1 MPGDT
6 YGATLLCYQRDARHS
21 NVLHLHAYSI
31 ERINCRCD
39 KTKRSLEF
47 RSIIYVQRLFAA
59 GPLFFSPRERFGMR
73 NRNLGRD
80 LCLLLLIVLF
90 GLCVRLDGT
99 RLWDRDETRNARCA
113 LEMLERNDWVVPTF
127 NEELRAQKPVLLYWL
142 IRCSY
147 AVFGVNEFAA
157 RFPSVLLGIG
167 TVLATFVIGRRL
179 FSPEV
184 GLLAGIILSTSIMF
198 QVASRAATPDAALI
212 FCSTFG
218 LMIFV
223 LTTFKSRTE
232 SGTRTAPSPR
242 SAGQYF
248 SPTWLSAAAVYLLF
262 SFGILAKGPVGLI
275 LPTAVIGM
283 FLLIIKLPTVEQ
295 LKIPGSW
302 FSRFKERALV
312 MLRCFGPTHFFKT
325 CLQMRLLTATLI
337 ALAVAGPWY
346 VLVGQRTDGAFLQSF
361 FLRENFGRAMNA
373 MEGHSGGPFFYII
386 AVLVGFFPWSIFAA
400 PMIVGAYCRV
410 RRDDPW
416 RIGYV
421 FILCWLGV
429 YIVLFSFAATKL
441 PSYITPCYPA
451 LALLC
456 SCFLVHFANQRAVA
470 PTAWI
475 NFCLAFVFIV
485 GAVFLIGLPIV
496 AGLFMPGEAWMGV
509 LGVILLVG
517 GYVCY
522 RCLRKSLFRRFVWSF
537 AGMAILLFLTVFGVI
552 LPGVD
557 GHRHELRIAQRIHES
572 EASASVGAYGSV
584 DPSLIFYGN
593 RPIPSYYNLK
603 AVATFLKQPD
613 AILLTTDR
621 NYGDIAG
628 IIPPHMTVLA
638 EAPRFFRQEKWILV
652 GRPTAMSK
660 RLLEESSRH

>member
-1 MPGDT
+1 MPN
-6 YGATLLCYQRDARHS
+6 R
-21 NVLHLHAYSI
+21 
-31 ERINCRCD
+31 
-39 KTKRSLEF
+39 KTH
-47 RSIIYVQRLFAA
+47 
-59 GPLFFSPRERFGMR
+59 
-73 NRNLGRD
+73 RD

-90 GLCVRLDGT
+90 SLGVRLNGS

-147 AVFGVNEFAA
+147 TVFGVNEFSA
-157 RFPSVLLGIG
+157 RFPSALLGIG
-167 TVLATFVIGRRL
+167 TVVATFFIGRRL

-184 GLLAGIILSTSIMF
+184 GLLAGVILSTNVMF

-212 FCSTFG
+212 FCSTLG
-218 LMIFV
+218 LLIFV
-223 LTTFKSRTE
+223 LTTFKPRVASEVRTVP
-232 SGTRTAPSPR
+232 ALK

-283 FLLIIKLPTVEQ
+283 FLLIIKLPAVEGMT
-295 LKIPGSW
+295 ISGSSFIRW
-302 FSRFKERALV
+302 IERATV
-312 MLRCFGPTHFFKT
+312 MLRCFEPRYFFKT
-325 CLQMRLLTATLI
+325 CLQMRLLTATVI
-337 ALAVAGPWY
+337 AVAIAGPWY
-346 VLVGQRTDGAFLQSF
+346 VLVGQRTDGEFLQSF

-386 AVLVGFFPWSIFAA
+386 AILVGFFPWSIFTA
-400 PMIVGAYCRV
+400 PMIVGAYCRI

-416 RIGYV
+416 RVGYV
-421 FILCWLGV
+421 FILCWMGV
-429 YIVLFSFAATKL
+429 YVVLFSFAATKL

-456 SCFLVHFANQRAVA
+456 SCFLVHFANQRAIA

-475 NFCLAFVFIV
+475 NFCLFFVFIV
-485 GAVFLIGLPIV
+485 GVVFLIGLPIV
-496 AGLFMPGEAWMGV
+496 ARLFMPGEAWTGV
-509 LGVILLVG
+509 LGVIPLVG

-537 AGMAILLFLTVFGVI
+537 AGMAILLFLTVFGLI
-552 LPGVD
+552 LPRVD

-572 EASASVGAYGSV
+572 GASASVGAYGFV
-584 DPSLIFYGN
+584 DPSLIYYGN
-593 RPIPSYYNLK
+593 RPIPSYYNSET
-603 AVATFLKQPD
+603 VATFLKQPD
-613 AILLTTDR
+613 AVLLTTDR
-621 NYGDIAG
+621 NYGDIIG
-628 IIPPHMTVLA
+628 IIPPQMTVLA
-638 EAPRFFRQEKWILV
+638 EAPRFFRREKWILV

-660 RLLEESSRH
+660 RSREESSRH